1 MSVPAP
7 VSPRIAALDVARGLA
22 ILGTLATNIWIF
34 SHQGGF
40 PGYLVDPLAGTAGE
54 VSRAVQSVLMAAA
67 NGKFLSLLMLLFGIG
82 LAVQHASARRRG
94 LAWPRS
100 YRARAG
106 ILLLDGLLNYLLII
120 EFDVLMGYALT
131 GLVVAWLVTTSE
143 RAQRVVA
150 TACAVLH
157 VAVIGAL
164 TAVLAVVPAGDP
176 ADALARPNPYADGT
190 WWELVLLRT
199 DAVVLFRAE
208 PVLILGLGVAVFL
221 AGRFLWRAG
230 LFAPEGERWRR
241 RLMVL
246 GFGAALPVD
255 LALNVLGGQA
265 GAFLARY
272 TTAPV
277 VAAGL
282 LALVAHLGVRG
293 AGRRPTWAARR
304 LTEVGR
310 TALSC
315 YLLQNLLASALFYGW
330 GAGLA
335 VAAAQY
341 RVPVTVLGW
350 LLVGAAVLLLAH
362 LWLRRFPR
370 GPLEELTARA
380 AGARRAPAM
389 SAGAQDSAWPCR
401 Q

>member
-1 MSVPAP
+1 MPAP
-7 VSPRIAALDVARGLA
+7 APSRIAALDVARGLA

-40 PGYLVDPLAGTAGE
+40 LGYLTDPLAGTAGGAA
-54 VSRAVQSVLMAAA
+54 RAAQALLMAAA
-67 NGKFLSLLMLLFGIG
+67 NGKFLGLLMLLFGIG

-100 YRARAG
+100 YRVRAG
-106 ILLLDGLLNYLLII
+106 ILFLDGLLNYLLII

-131 GLVVAWLVTTSE
+131 GMVVAWLVTTSE
-143 RAQRVVA
+143 RVQRGVVL
-150 TACAVLH
+150 ACAAAH

-164 TAVLAVVPAGDP
+164 TAVLVVVPAGDP
-176 ADALARPNPYADGT
+176 AEALARPNPYADGT
-190 WWELVLLRT
+190 WWELVLLRV

-208 PVLILGLGVAVFL
+208 PVLILGLGVVMFL

-230 LFAPEGERWRR
+230 LLVPDGGRWRR

-246 GFGAALPVD
+246 GLGVALPVD
-255 LALNVLGGQA
+255 LGLNVLGGQA
-265 GAFLARY
+265 GAFFARY

-277 VAAGL
+277 VALGL
-282 LALVAHLGVRG
+282 LALVAHLGVR
-293 AGRRPTWAARR
+293 RPGQPPSWAARR
-304 LTEVGR
+304 LAEVGR

-335 VAAAQY
+335 VAAAQH
-341 RVPVTVLGW
+341 RLPATVLGW
-350 LLVGAAVLLLAH
+350 LVVCAAVLVFAH

-380 AGARRAPAM
+380 AGARRAPA
-389 SAGAQDSAWPCR
+389 AVAREG
-401 Q
+401 